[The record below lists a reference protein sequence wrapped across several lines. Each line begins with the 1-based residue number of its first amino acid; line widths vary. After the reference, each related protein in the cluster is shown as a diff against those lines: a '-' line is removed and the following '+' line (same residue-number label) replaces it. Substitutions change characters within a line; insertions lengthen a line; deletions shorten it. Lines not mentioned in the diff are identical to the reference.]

1 MTHDDALDQAIRSA
15 GVPVPARVGQ
25 EPARELLE
33 RIVATDR
40 RPRQAPARAPH
51 RRPRLALAGA
61 AGALAAAVAFTLTLV
76 NAGPAFAS
84 WTAQPSPISDTEAR
98 DLVGKCLPAQE
109 ASVARVVIGEKRGEY
124 AYVNAVT
131 PAGSQTCFRDRDG
144 VVTDTSILTV
154 LTSAERLGAGGVEL
168 YSWGQLRTDEGYVRI
183 MAGHVGAQVTSVEI
197 TLWAEDGDSSRTAR
211 ATVHDGYFGA
221 WYPEGLDESNS
232 NTTTLTV
239 HLADGS
245 AVANLSARELYEQ
258 PKLD

>member
-1 MTHDDALDQAIRSA
+1 MTHDDVLDQAIRSA
-15 GVPVPARVGQ
+15 AVPVPARVGQ

-40 RPRQAPARAPH
+40 RPRPAPARTPH

-61 AGALAAAVAFTLTLV
+61 AGALAAAVAFTLALV

-84 WTAQPSPISDTEAR
+84 WTPEPSPISDTEAR
-98 DLVGKCLPAQE
+98 DLVSKCLPVRD

-124 AYVNAVT
+124 AYVNAVS
-131 PAGSQTCFRDRDG
+131 PAGSQTCFRDRNGD
-144 VVTDTSILTV
+144 VRNTSILTV
-154 LTSAERLGAGGVEL
+154 LTSTERLGAGGVEL

-183 MAGHVGAQVTSVEI
+183 MAGHVGSQVTSVEI
-197 TLWAEDGDSSRTAR
+197 TLRTVDGDSRTAR
-211 ATVHDGYFGA
+211 ATLRDGYFGA
-221 WYPEGLDESNS
+221 WYPEDADEASS

-239 HLADGS
+239 RLADGS
-245 AVANLSARELYEQ
+245 AVNLSARELHEQ